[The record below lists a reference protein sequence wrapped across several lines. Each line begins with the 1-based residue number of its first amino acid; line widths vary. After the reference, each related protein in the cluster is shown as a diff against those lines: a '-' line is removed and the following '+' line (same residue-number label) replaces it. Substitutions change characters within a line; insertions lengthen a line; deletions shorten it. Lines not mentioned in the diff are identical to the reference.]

1 MASVSKPRLPYK
13 PEFSGSAG
21 SLAQIYDIVERGN
34 IRIVH
39 IRGFD
44 ANGVLQCELRSH
56 GLSDE
61 HYSTISYVW
70 NPETSIW
77 YTRPTQR
84 GKPISIN
91 GRIVSVRDKI
101 ADILCLM
108 Q

>member
-1 MASVSKPRLPYK
+1 MTSIPTPRLPYR
-13 PEFSGSAG
+13 PQFSGSTG
-21 SLAQIYDIVERGN
+21 SLAQVYDIV
-34 IRIVH
+34 
-39 IRGFD
+39 
-44 ANGVLQCELRSH
+44 ASGVLQCQLRSH

-61 HYSTISYVW
+61 RYSTISYVW

-77 YTRPTQR
+77 YSRPAQR

-91 GRIVSVRDKI
+91 DKIVSVRDKI

>member
-1 MASVSKPRLPYK
+1 MTSILTPRLPYK
-13 PEFSGSAG
+13 PHFSGSAG
-21 SLAQIYDIVERGN
+21 SLARIYGIVDRGH
-34 IRIVH
+34 IRTVH
-39 IRGFD
+39 IEGFD
-44 ANGVLQCELRSH
+44 ANGVLQCQLRVH

-77 YTRPTQR
+77 YNRPTQR

-91 GRIVSVRDKI
+91 GKIVSVRDKI